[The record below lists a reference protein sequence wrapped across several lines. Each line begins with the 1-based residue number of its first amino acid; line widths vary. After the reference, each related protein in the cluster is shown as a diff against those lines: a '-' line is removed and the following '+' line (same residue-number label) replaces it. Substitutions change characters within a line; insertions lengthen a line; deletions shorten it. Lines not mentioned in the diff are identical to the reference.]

1 MLSLSSSLLACL
13 FISVEEVLAQSK
25 LGQLKEGTAAIYG
38 MTSALPAGPVKELLK
53 VYNDVILKC

>member
-1 MLSLSSSLLACL
+1 M
-13 FISVEEVLAQSK
+13 
-25 LGQLKEGTAAIYG
+25 KEGTAAIYG